1 MRRIILGISLAGILA
16 VVVTVGALAMSST
29 NYRLDWFTPL
39 TSGGGGGMASASY
52 AANITVGQTAIGESS
67 SASYGT
73 GLGFWYG
80 ILDWFKVYLPL
91 VLRNYP

>member
-1 MRRIILGISLAGILA
+1 MKKLWTPILVAFLLLLVAGN
-16 VVVTVGALAMSST
+16 ALAMSST

-39 TSGGGGGMASASY
+39 TGGGGGLTSASY
-52 AANITVGQTAIGESS
+52 AANVTVGQTAIGEAS

-80 ILDWFKVYLPL
+80 MLDWFRVYLPL
-91 VLRNYP
+91 ILRSYP

>member
-1 MRRIILGISLAGILA
+1 MRRASLLCAILLLLFFTAS
-16 VVVTVGALAMSST
+16 ALAMSSA

-39 TSGGGGGMASASY
+39 NTGGGGGASS
-52 AANITVGQTAIGESS
+52 ANYRAEVTIGQTAIGEASS
-67 SASYGT
+67 TSYGT

-80 ILDWFKVYLPL
+80 LLDWGRVYLPL

>member
-1 MRRIILGISLAGILA
+1 MKHTSLLMVVAILLL
-16 VVVTVGALAMSST
+16 TVSSALAMSST

-39 TSGGGGGMASASY
+39 NTGTGGGTASASY
-52 AANITVGQTAIGESS
+52 GAEMTIGQTAIGETS

-80 ILDWFKVYLPL
+80 LLDWFKVYLPL

>member
-1 MRRIILGISLAGILA
+1 MKRIATLLLLSTLL
-16 VVVTVGALAMSST
+16 VSVSSALAMSST
-29 NYRLDWFTPL
+29 HYRLDWFTPL

-52 AANITVGQTAIGESS
+52 AANLTVGQTAIGETS
-67 SASYGT
+67 SASFGT

-80 ILDWFKVYLPL
+80 MLDWFKVYLPL

>member
-1 MRRIILGISLAGILA
+1 MKRRVLSLCIVLAILLIGRTAF
-16 VVVTVGALAMSST
+16 AMSSA

-39 TSGGGGGMASASY
+39 TSGGGGAASAGY
-52 AANITVGQTAIGESS
+52 GANVTIGQTAIGEAS
-67 SASYGT
+67 SASFGT

-80 ILDWFKVYLPL
+80 MLEWFKVHLPL

>member
-1 MRRIILGISLAGILA
+1 MKKTWTAPVIVFLLMLMAGN
-16 VVVTVGALAMSST
+16 ALAMSST

-39 TSGGGGGMASASY
+39 TSSGGGGMASASY
-52 AANITVGQTAIGESS
+52 AANVTIGQTAIGEASS
-67 SASYGT
+67 TNYGT

-80 ILDWFKVYLPL
+80 MLDWFKVYLPL

>member
-1 MRRIILGISLAGILA
+1 MKKLWTPLIVAFLLLLVAGN
-16 VVVTVGALAMSST
+16 ALAMSST

-80 ILDWFKVYLPL
+80 MLDWFKVYLPL

>member
-1 MRRIILGISLAGILA
+1 MKHAALLMVVAILLLTISSA
-16 VVVTVGALAMSST
+16 VAMSSA

-39 TSGGGGGMASASY
+39 NTGAGGGMASASY
-52 AANITVGQTAIGESS
+52 AASITVGQTAIGEASS
-67 SASYGT
+67 PSYGT

-80 ILDWFKVYLPL
+80 LLDWFKVHLPL

>member
-1 MRRIILGISLAGILA
+1 MKKVVSLGTILTLLLLAGN
-16 VVVTVGALAMSST
+16 VLAMSSA

-39 TSGGGGGMASASY
+39 NSGGGGHAASASY
-52 AANITVGQTAIGESS
+52 AADLTLGQTAIGEAS

-80 ILDWFKVYLPL
+80 MLDWFKVYLPL